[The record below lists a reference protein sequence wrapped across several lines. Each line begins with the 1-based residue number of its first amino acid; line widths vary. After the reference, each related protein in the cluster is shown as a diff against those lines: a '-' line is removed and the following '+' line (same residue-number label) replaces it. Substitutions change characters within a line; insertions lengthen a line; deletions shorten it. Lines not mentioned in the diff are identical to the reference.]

1 MAKNDEYLDIVGAKF
16 QFKFNCRLGFKE
28 GFNQK
33 LVIFGSQKPLRNENT
48 QKNGQI

>member
-16 QFKFNCRLGFKE
+16 QFKFNCHLGFKE

-33 LVIFGSQKPLRNENT
+33 LVIFGSQKPLRS
-48 QKNGQI
+48 